1 MPTQVRAALDRVRD
15 VVGQFSLAQ
24 RTLAVLGVAVVVLGV
39 VALSAWL
46 SRPTMAPLFSGL
58 SGADA
63 SAVVDQLEAD
73 GVQYDLAD
81 GGATVLVPKDQLY
94 AERIA
99 MASAGLPAN
108 TDGDGYS
115 LLDDMPVTSSEFQQQ
130 TTYQRAL
137 EGELATTVEAMD
149 GVEQASVRLALPKET
164 VFAEEK
170 QDPTASVFVRTRPG
184 TTLTPEQVQAV
195 VHLVSAGISGMK
207 PADVSV
213 VDSSGK
219 VLSAS
224 GTDGS
229 GQVAGQRTAEYED
242 RVRQALQGVLDQVV
256 GVGNSAVTVTAE
268 LNFDETQRTSE
279 QFSAK
284 PNVPPLTSS
293 TTEEQYTGTGAG
305 TATGVLGP
313 DNVQVP
319 AGSGD
324 GSYTSTSEDVQ
335 NAVDKVTEVTNA
347 APGRVERQS
356 VAVVL
361 DMEPAAGIDLA
372 ALQQTL
378 AAAAGIVPGRG
389 DTIEVQRMAFDQSAA
404 DEAAAALAQAQAQ
417 EEAAAQAKLYREL
430 GIAAAVLVAAI
441 VVIVMM
447 VRRSRRTR
455 RERLD
460 LGELTVDEPPLLLDG
475 GAMADATQLLPPV
488 EVPQIDDGT
497 DRKRAEIA
505 TLAEE
510 NPAEMAELL
519 RTWMAGS
526 GSGTGGAR

>member
-1 MPTQVRAALDRVRD
+1 MPTQVRAALDRARD

-58 SGADA
+58 SGSDA

-73 GVQYDLAD
+73 GVPYELAD
-81 GGATVLVPKDQLY
+81 GGATVLVPNDRLY

-108 TDGDGYS
+108 ADGDGYS

-149 GVEQASVRLALPKET
+149 GVEQASVRLALPEET
-164 VFAEEK
+164 VFAEEQ
-170 QDPTASVFVRTRPG
+170 QDPTASVFVQTRPG
-184 TTLTPEQVQAV
+184 TTLSPEQVQAV
-195 VHLVSAGISGMK
+195 VHLVSAGISGMQ

-213 VDSSGK
+213 VDATGK

-224 GTDGS
+224 GTDAA

-256 GVGNSAVTVTAE
+256 GVGNSAVTVTAA

-279 QFSAK
+279 QFTAT
-284 PNVPPLTSS
+284 PDVPPLTSS
-293 TTEEQYTGTGAG
+293 TTEEEYTGTGG

-319 AGSGD
+319 AGDGE
-324 GSYTSTSEDVQ
+324 GSYTSSSEEVQ
-335 NAVDKVTEVTNA
+335 NAVDKVTEVTSA

-372 ALQQTL
+372 ALEQTL
-378 AAAAGIVPGRG
+378 AAAAGIVPDRG
-389 DTIEVQRMAFDQSAA
+389 DTIEVQRLAFDQSAA
-404 DEAAAALAQAQAQ
+404 DQAAAALAEAQAQ
-417 EEAAAQAKLYREL
+417 EDAAAQARLYRDL
-430 GIAAAVLVAAI
+430 AIAAAVLVAAI
-441 VVIVMM
+441 VVIVLM
-447 VRRSRRTR
+447 VRRSRRTQ
-455 RERLD
+455 RERLN
-460 LGELTVDEPPLLLDG
+460 LGELTPVDEPPLLLDG
-475 GAMADATQLLPPV
+475 GAVAEPTQLLPPV

-505 TLAEE
+505 TLADE
-510 NPAEMAELL
+510 NPEEMAELL

-526 GSGTGGAR
+526 GTGAGR

>member
-1 MPTQVRAALDRVRD
+1 MPTQVKAVLDRARD
-15 VVGQFSLAQ
+15 VVGQFSVAQ

-73 GVQYDLAD
+73 GVQYELAD
-81 GGATVLVPKDQLY
+81 GGATVLVPNDRLY

-108 TDGDGYS
+108 ADGDGYS

-137 EGELATTVEAMD
+137 EGELATTIEAMD
-149 GVEQASVRLALPKET
+149 GVEQASVRLALPEET
-164 VFAEEK
+164 VFAEA
-170 QDPTASVFVRTRPG
+170 QRDPTASVFVQTRPG

-195 VHLVSAGISGMK
+195 VHLVSAGISGME

-213 VDSSGK
+213 VDASGK

-224 GTDGS
+224 GADAS

-256 GVGNSAVTVTAE
+256 GAGNSAVTVTAQ

-279 QFSAK
+279 QFSAT
-284 PNVPPLTSS
+284 PNTPPLTSS
-293 TTEEQYTGTGAG
+293 TTEEEYTGTGG

-319 AGSGD
+319 AGD
-324 GSYTSTSEDVQ
+324 GEGTYTSSSEDVQ
-335 NAVDKVTEVTNA
+335 NAVDKVTEVTSA

-372 ALQQTL
+372 ALEQTL
-378 AAAAGIVPGRG
+378 AAAAGIDTARG
-389 DTIEVQRMAFDQSAA
+389 DTIEVQRLAFDQSAA
-404 DEAAAALAQAQAQ
+404 DEAADALAQAQA
-417 EEAAAQAKLYREL
+417 EEDAAAQARLYRDL
-430 GIAAAVLVAAI
+430 GIAAAVLIAAI

-475 GAMADATQLLPPV
+475 GAVAEPTALLPPV
-488 EVPQIDDGT
+488 QEPQQVDAGT

-505 TLAEE
+505 TLADES
-510 NPAEMAELL
+510 PAEMAELL
-519 RTWMAGS
+519 RGWMAGS
-526 GSGTGGAR
+526 GSGTGAGR